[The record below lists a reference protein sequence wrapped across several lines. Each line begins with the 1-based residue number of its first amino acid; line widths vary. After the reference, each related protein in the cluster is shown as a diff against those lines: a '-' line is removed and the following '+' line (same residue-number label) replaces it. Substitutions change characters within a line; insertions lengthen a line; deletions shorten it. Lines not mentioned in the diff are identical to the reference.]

1 MLFATYRTHLKV
13 NLTLL
18 IMSVP
23 INKIPPFIGN
33 NNQNEKHVMLRSVEQ
48 SYTIGD
54 KVFYC
59 HDLDLIE
66 NVLIKSCSRG

>member
-1 MLFATYRTHLKV
+1 
-13 NLTLL
+13 
-18 IMSVP
+18 MSVP
-23 INKIPPFIGN
+23 INNRQKRLYLLQRRIPPFIGN
-33 NNQNEKHVMLRSVEQ
+33 NSQNEKHVMLRSVEQ